1 MTAIPD
7 ALDRLRSIEVTR
19 LVAGKLEADSS

>member
-1 MTAIPD
+1 MTTTPD
-7 ALDRLRSIEVTR
+7 VLDRRRSIQVTW